1 MGSMRKSPAGADLTA
16 GVLREGRPRRGGQR
30 GGVLFSST
38 YFKKGGESASTE

>member
-1 MGSMRKSPAGADLTA
+1 MGSIRKSPAGAGLTA
-16 GVLREGRPRRGGQR
+16 LLESLGRGGQR